1 MHEQQQRS
9 ERHGV
14 PQVRKNTPGAV
25 MGTTW
30 VLILLFAVAAWSV
43 GVAVWD
49 IVRDVRGRS

>member
-1 MHEQQQRS
+1 
-9 ERHGV
+9 
-14 PQVRKNTPGAV
+14 